1 DTGIGIPPDQ
11 LEAIFQ
17 PFEQVVEGRR
27 RGGTGL
33 GLPISRRYV
42 QLMGSDI
49 DVQSRAGAGST
60 FSFELAVQPAPVP
73 AHAAEAAAGGATL
86 QPAAAEEGDL
96 SPPPAEIERL
106 HALALEGNMR
116 DILRWA
122 GRLAELE
129 GQPYRRFALHVRFL
143 AERYQSQAL
152 LSLAKRHRGGTAG
165 S

>member
-17 PFEQVVEGRR
+17 PFEQLAEGQR

-49 DVQSRAGAGST
+49 QVASRMGSGST
-60 FSFELAVQPAPVP
+60 FSFDLTL
-73 AHAAEAAAGGATL
+73 EAAAAPAQIASATGL
-86 QPAAAEEGDL
+86 PGQEPAAQAPPGEEGGII
-96 SPPPAEIERL
+96 PPLAQIERL
-106 HALALEGNMR
+106 HELALEGNMR

-122 GRLAELE
+122 GNLTDLE
-129 GQPYRRFALHVRFL
+129 GQRYRSF
-143 AERYQSQAL
+143 
-152 LSLAKRHRGGTAG
+152 
-165 S
+165 